1 MIKSLATA
9 IPLAVAYLSE
19 KPLATLLNIL
29 LLGLGV
35 GTIVALT
42 LTLSQVEEGMDRDAA
57 GIDLVVGAKGSP
69 LQLIL
74 STVFH
79 IDIPTGNISVA
90 DAVQVIAEPV
100 VKRAIP
106 LALGDSYKTFRVVG
120 TNPAYIDLYGAT
132 LSTGRL
138 WSAPL
143 EAVVGAEVARITGS
157 KPSTVF
163 AGSHGLVEG
172 GGGHADHPYTVV
184 GVLKPTGSVID
195 RLIITSVESVWRMH
209 EHAQS
214 TVASS
219 KDHADHKADHKD
231 GDGKEVTA
239 YLIQYA
245 TPLAAASFPRM
256 VNANS
261 GLQAASPAMET
272 ARLFNLLGFGVAA
285 LKGFALIMM
294 LCAALGIFV
303 GLMNAL
309 DERRADLA
317 LLRLL
322 GASRAT
328 VFLTVIAQGFA
339 LGFAGVILGVVIGHA
354 GTEWIGVTLEKTHRI
369 ALTGFTLIRQELWV
383 AAGAMGLAIFAAL
396 FPAWRSYRNAVP
408 TMLSRT

>member
-1 MIKSLATA
+1 MKSLATA
-9 IPLAVAYLSE
+9 IPLAVAYLRE
-19 KPLATLLNIL
+19 KPLSTLLSIL
-29 LLGLGV
+29 LLGLSV
-35 GTIVALT
+35 GTIIALA

-57 GIDLVVGAKGSP
+57 GVDLVIGAKGSP

-79 IDIPTGNISVA
+79 IDIPTGNIAVA
-90 DAVQVIAEPV
+90 DAGLIIAEPV

-106 LALGDSYKTFRVVG
+106 LALGDSYKTFRIVG
-120 TNPAYIDLYGAT
+120 TNPAYIDLYSAT
-132 LSTGRL
+132 LDAGRL
-138 WSAPL
+138 WSTPL
-143 EAVVGAEVARITGS
+143 EAVVGAEVARITGL
-157 KPSTVF
+157 KPATVF
-163 AGSHGLVEG
+163 AGSHGLTEG
-172 GGGHADHPYTVV
+172 IGAHADHPYTVV

-209 EHAQS
+209 EHAES
-214 TVASS
+214 TAALS
-219 KDHADHKADHKD
+219 KNHGQDHDHVDHK
-231 GDGKEVTA
+231 DGKEVTA

-261 GLQAASPAMET
+261 GLQAAAPAMET
-272 ARLFNLLGFGVAA
+272 ARLFNLLGYGVAA
-285 LKGFALIMM
+285 LKAFALIMM
-294 LCAALGIFV
+294 LCAALGIFA

-339 LGFAGVILGVVIGHA
+339 LGLAGVILGVVIGHA

-383 AAGAMGLAIFAAL
+383 AAGAMGLAVFAAL
-396 FPAWRSYRNAVP
+396 FPAWRSYRNTVP
-408 TMLSRT
+408 AMLSRT

>member
-1 MIKSLATA
+1 MKSLATA
-9 IPLAVAYLSE
+9 IPLAVAYLRE
-19 KPLATLLNIL
+19 KPLSTLLSIL
-29 LLGLGV
+29 LLGLSV
-35 GTIVALT
+35 GTIIALA

-57 GIDLVVGAKGSP
+57 GVDLVIGAKGSP

-90 DAVQVIAEPV
+90 DAGQIIAEPV

-106 LALGDSYKTFRVVG
+106 LALGDSYKTFRIVG
-120 TNPAYIDLYGAT
+120 TNPAYIDLYSAT
-132 LSTGRL
+132 LDAGRL
-138 WSAPL
+138 WSTPL
-143 EAVVGAEVARITGS
+143 EAVVGAEVARITGL
-157 KPSTVF
+157 KPATVF
-163 AGSHGLVEG
+163 AGSHGLTEG
-172 GGGHADHPYTVV
+172 IGAHADHPYTVV

-209 EHAQS
+209 EHAVS
-214 TVASS
+214 TAALS
-219 KDHADHKADHKD
+219 KNHGQDHDHVDHK
-231 GDGKEVTA
+231 DGKEVTA

-261 GLQAASPAMET
+261 GLQAAAPAMET
-272 ARLFNLLGFGVAA
+272 ARLFNLLGYGVAA
-285 LKGFALIMM
+285 LKAFALIMM
-294 LCAALGIFV
+294 LCAALGIFA

-339 LGFAGVILGVVIGHA
+339 LGLAGVILGVVIGHA

-383 AAGAMGLAIFAAL
+383 AAGAMGLAVFAAL
-396 FPAWRSYRNAVP
+396 FPAWRSYRNTVP
-408 TMLSRT
+408 AMLSRT

>member
-1 MIKSLATA
+1 MKSLTTA
-9 IPLAVAYLSE
+9 IPLAVAYLRE

-35 GTIVALT
+35 GTIIALA

-57 GIDLVVGAKGSP
+57 GIDLVIGAKGSP

-90 DAVQVIAEPV
+90 DGGQVVAEPA

-106 LALGDSYKTFRVVG
+106 LALGDSYKTFRIVG
-120 TNPAYIDLYGAT
+120 TNPAYIDLYGAS
-132 LSTGRL
+132 LNTGRL

-143 EAVVGAEVARITGS
+143 EAVVGAEVARITGL
-157 KPSTVF
+157 KPATAF
-163 AGSHGLVEG
+163 AGSHGLTEG

-184 GVLKPTGSVID
+184 GVLRPTGSVID

-214 TVASS
+214 SARPA
-219 KDHADHKADHKD
+219 KDHDHADHADHK
-231 GDGKEVTA
+231 DGKEVTA

-245 TPLAAASFPRM
+245 TPLAAASFPRV

-285 LKGFALIMM
+285 LKAFALIMM

-328 VFLTVIAQGFA
+328 VFLTVISQGFA
-339 LGFAGVILGVVIGHA
+339 LGLAGVILGAVIGHA

-383 AAGAMGLAIFAAL
+383 AAGAMGLAILAAL

>member
-1 MIKSLATA
+1 MKSLATA
-9 IPLAVAYLSE
+9 IPLAVAYLRE

-35 GTIVALT
+35 GTIIALA
-42 LTLSQVEEGMDRDAA
+42 LTLSQIEEGMDRDAA
-57 GIDLVVGAKGSP
+57 GIDLVIGAKGSP

-79 IDIPTGNISVA
+79 IDIPTGNISDA
-90 DAVQVIAEPV
+90 DAGQVIVEPV

-106 LALGDSYKTFRVVG
+106 LALGDSYKTFRIVG
-120 TNPAYIDLYGAT
+120 TNPAYIDLYGAS
-132 LSTGRL
+132 LNTGRL
-138 WSAPL
+138 WNAPQ
-143 EAVVGAEVARITGS
+143 ETVVGAEVARITGL
-157 KPSTVF
+157 KPAVVF
-163 AGSHGLVEG
+163 AGSHGLTDS

-195 RLIITSVESVWRMH
+195 RLIITSVESVWRVH
-209 EHAQS
+209 EHAES
-214 TVASS
+214 TVAPS
-219 KDHADHKADHKD
+219 KDHDHTDHE
-231 GDGKEVTA
+231 DGKEVTA

-245 TPLAAASFPRM
+245 TPLAAASFPRV

-272 ARLFNLLGFGVAA
+272 ARLFNLLGFGMAA
-285 LKGFALIMM
+285 MKAFALIMM
-294 LCAALGIFV
+294 LCAAMGIFI

-339 LGFAGVILGVVIGHA
+339 LGLAGVILGIVIGHA
-354 GTEWIGVTLEKTHRI
+354 GTEWIGAALEKTHRI

-408 TMLSRT
+408 TMLSRP